1 MAANSFYMSII
12 NIITMMKQTGQN
24 LCVLHMCFGTE
35 NSSHKLNPQT
45 AELAKPGLLGF
56 HSHLSLLQLSCVHYY
71 IVVAISLEKTLRG
84 LLPSQISSYAL
95 RKPSQNQM

>member
-71 IVVAISLEKTLRG
+71 VDGHFLREDTKGSPFLLISHHM
-84 LLPSQISSYAL
+84 P
-95 RKPSQNQM
+95 

>member
-1 MAANSFYMSII
+1 MAANSFYMSTI

-45 AELAKPGLLGF
+45 AELAKPGLLGVQGE
-56 HSHLSLLQLSCVHYY
+56 LLQLSCVHYY
-71 IVVAISLEKTLRG
+71 IVVDISLEKTLRG
-84 LLPSQISSYAL
+84 LLSFSYL
-95 RKPSQNQM
+95 IICPEETKPKSNVT